1 MKFSRAGFLKLSTL
15 AVPAIATSGFSP
27 VTEKSGSFADQTLK
41 LGLASY
47 TLRKYSLDDTIVI
60 AKKLELKSIALKSM
74 HMPLESSAED
84 LKAIAEK
91 VRAAGLDLYGAG
103 VIYMKSKEEVVK
115 AFEYAKN
122 AGIPTIVG
130 VPNHDLLA
138 FVDEQVKSSGIRVAI
153 HNHGPGDDLYS
164 SPADVFEKIKNF
176 DPRIGLCIDIG
187 HVQRIGQ
194 QPAAMIEKYSK
205 RLFDIHMKDV
215 SSNDARGTPVEI
227 GRGTIDIPLV
237 LKTLKKV
244 GYKHIIAIEY
254 EKDEQEPVPGLAG
267 STGYLRGVLKMI

>member
-15 AVPAIATSGFSP
+15 AVPAITASGFSP